1 MEEEEEEEEEEVEKE
16 EEEECNTKNG
26 PVPILND
33 TSDIYT
39 SIIHFLFY
47 WNSVQVYDF
56 IRSKIST

>member
-1 MEEEEEEEEEEVEKE
+1 MEEEEEEEEEEVEEE

-39 SIIHFLFY
+39 SIIHFLFLLEF
-47 WNSVQVYDF
+47 SSSSRF
-56 IRSKIST
+56 H